1 MVEALEVGHRES
13 QPGFVRV
20 GLALAAVGCALL
32 PRLVLSS
39 TLQDRSAF
47 TLFTLA
53 VMVSARFGGALSG
66 IIATVLSTLA
76 AVVLILGPAAT
87 NSEQVADLTEIGLFC
102 LVASGI
108 TWLAVQLH
116 GARLR
121 AEDALAHVKTLR
133 GLLPICAGCKK
144 IRDANGEWEQMEIYV
159 SRHSNAEFSHGFCD
173 ECFRRLYPGIDPGPP
188 SSPPS

>member
-1 MVEALEVGHRES
+1 MMKNQLAGLMKQAQQMQDNLKRAQEHSHGALVTTDYRDLIANSGQVDAAIIAVPTSAH
-13 QPGFVRV
+13 
-20 GLALAAVGCALL
+20 AAVGCALL
-32 PRLVLSS
+32 PRLVLNS
-39 TLQDRSAF
+39 TLQDRSTF

-66 IIATVLSTLA
+66 IIATLLSTVA
-76 AVVLILGPAAT
+76 AVALILGPAAT

-121 AEDALAHVKTLR
+121 AD
-133 GLLPICAGCKK
+133 GLSA
-144 IRDANGEWEQMEIYV
+144 
-159 SRHSNAEFSHGFCD
+159 
-173 ECFRRLYPGIDPGPP
+173 
-188 SSPPS
+188 SSTGL